1 MPNVNLF
8 NFMSLQVKYGEVLFF
23 SVNELQKNSTAS
35 SKEEHISKILIIF
48 LEIHHVYI
56 WALQVFV
63 FCLSVL
69 NNG

>member
-1 MPNVNLF
+1 
-8 NFMSLQVKYGEVLFF
+8 MSLQVKYGEVLFF

-48 LEIHHVYI
+48 LEIHRVYI

>member
-1 MPNVNLF
+1 
-8 NFMSLQVKYGEVLFF
+8 MSLQVKYGEVLFF
-23 SVNELQKNSTAS
+23 SVNELQKNSNAS

-48 LEIHHVYI
+48 LEIHRVYI